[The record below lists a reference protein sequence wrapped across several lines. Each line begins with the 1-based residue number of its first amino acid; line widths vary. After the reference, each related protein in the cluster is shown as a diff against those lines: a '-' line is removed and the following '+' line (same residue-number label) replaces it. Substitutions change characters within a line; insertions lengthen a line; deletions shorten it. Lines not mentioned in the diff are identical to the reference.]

1 MENVLG
7 DPEYFNDIFILIH
20 IKLNLMLYNIMVFF
34 KFLEHFYRLLLKGA
48 YVLL

>member
-1 MENVLG
+1 MFLG

-20 IKLNLMLYNIMVFF
+20 IQLYLILYNIMVFF
-34 KFLEHFYRLLLKGA
+34 KFLEHFHKLLLKGA